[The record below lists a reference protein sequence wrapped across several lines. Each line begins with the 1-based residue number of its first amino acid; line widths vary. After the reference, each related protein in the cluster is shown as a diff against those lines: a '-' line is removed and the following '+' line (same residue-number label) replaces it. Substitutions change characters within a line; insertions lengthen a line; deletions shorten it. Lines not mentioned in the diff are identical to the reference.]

1 MFSKAQAKQRGR
13 LKWFLMGLSNL
24 KLKYFYILGKFIT
37 LILKLL
43 KFLYPRSE
51 KEKET
56 VVHWETHFW
65 FEKSLGFHDQC
76 CIS

>member
-1 MFSKAQAKQRGR
+1 
-13 LKWFLMGLSNL
+13 MGLSNI

-56 VVHWETHFW
+56 VVHWETHF
-65 FEKSLGFHDQC
+65 
-76 CIS
+76 